1 MAITLIKDQRKHDSR
16 RHSTGSF
23 SENVVV
29 AGTSFMK
36 EITRKINDLGSG
48 LKKIEHLFTIVLLQ
62 P

>member
-1 MAITLIKDQRKHDSR
+1 MVITLIKDQRKHDSR
-16 RHSTGSF
+16 RHSNRSF

>member
-1 MAITLIKDQRKHDSR
+1 MAITLIKDQRKRDSR
-16 RHSTGSF
+16 RHSTRSL
-23 SENVVV
+23 SENVVE

-36 EITRKINDLGSG
+36 EITRKINDLGFG